1 MTWKPAALLSLL
13 ALLCACAEGGT
24 RGSGISTFVLGNV
37 VSSPVA
43 TGLEPDD
50 LGGIRVVVEG
60 TGVAVRTAADGSFS
74 LTGPFDGLETLRF
87 EPPGGGTAQLD
98 INVPAAGMLTLNNVH
113 LDVDQGTASAET
125 QDVAFD
131 GVVVSTDCSGASMV
145 MNSATQ
151 VRGDVDNYLVDLST
165 SMLEDPDGNEVPCAA
180 VRPGQNATLS
190 GHVHPNGTFG
200 HCLIVLTN

>member
-37 VSSPVA
+37 VSSPVV

-74 LTGPFDGLETLRF
+74 LDLGSSIRYFGDGWQISKKF
-87 EPPGGGTAQLD
+87 GGR
-98 INVPAAGMLTLNNVH
+98 H
-113 LDVDQGTASAET
+113 
-125 QDVAFD
+125 
-131 GVVVSTDCSGASMV
+131 
-145 MNSATQ
+145 
-151 VRGDVDNYLVDLST
+151 Y
-165 SMLEDPDGNEVPCAA
+165 
-180 VRPGQNATLS
+180 
-190 GHVHPNGTFG
+190 
-200 HCLIVLTN
+200 